1 MCWFYDSVSNYLM
14 FYKTNRDSYTGTV
27 LYSGVHVSYT
37 MPPVDNYRRLDK
49 RHLISR
55 QQHYSATFDKSIQE

>member
-1 MCWFYDSVSNYLM
+1 M

-37 MPPVDNYRRLDK
+37 MPPVDNYRHLDK